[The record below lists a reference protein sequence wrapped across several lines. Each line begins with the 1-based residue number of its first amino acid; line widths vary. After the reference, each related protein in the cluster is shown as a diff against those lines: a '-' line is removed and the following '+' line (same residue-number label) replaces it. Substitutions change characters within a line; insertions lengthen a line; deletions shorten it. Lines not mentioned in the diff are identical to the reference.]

1 MDLLTEVIDR
11 TDDERIRA
19 DAASRA
25 RRSAR
30 GWEEDVARG
39 TQFLVDEA
47 VVIEGRDPER
57 AALMLIRATML
68 AQMGGDIPRAIEL
81 RGSRGSHR
89 GRFG

>member
-1 MDLLTEVIDR
+1 MSGKVYS
-11 TDDERIRA
+11 
-19 DAASRA
+19 DAASA
-25 RRSAR
+25 LGEAR

-68 AQMGGDIPRAIEL
+68 GAPTRANAS
-81 RGSRGSHR
+81 SRTHCVR
-89 GRFG
+89 KRARA